1 MIDYKEKYLKYKF
14 KYLKNKEK
22 QTILLNNTNNTNNT
36 NNSNNSNNS
45 NNTKNIKGG
54 GELTSILSISI
65 IVILAGLIYYN
76 YSKNDLK
83 YNKYL
88 EKYNKYLHFCNK
100 YDCGTEQIKK
110 CFRKNA
116 LIYHPDR
123 NPPEKKTESE
133 ENMKNL
139 NNKYEELLQYYPP
152 TEECNIDINNNNE
165 LENNEEADEVED
177 EEDEEE
183 EADEVEYE
191 VEEADEV
198 EDEEDEKEDKE
209 AEEKKIIVH

>member
-14 KYLKNKEK
+14 KYLKNKEE
-22 QTILLNNTNNTNNT
+22 QALLLNNINNTY
-36 NNSNNSNNS
+36 
-45 NNTKNIKGG
+45 NTKNIKGG
-54 GELTSILSISI
+54 GVLTSILGISI

-83 YNKYL
+83 YKEYL

-123 NPPEKKTESE
+123 NPPEKKIESE

-152 TEECNIDINNNNE
+152 TEECNVAQAQDK
-165 LENNEEADEVED
+165 EAQDK
-177 EEDEEE
+177 EEDE
-183 EADEVEYE
+183 A
-191 VEEADEV
+191 
-198 EDEEDEKEDKE
+198 KE
-209 AEEKKIIVH
+209 AEEEVEEEVKEIEDEEAQDKEEGKKYNTPGLFPPK